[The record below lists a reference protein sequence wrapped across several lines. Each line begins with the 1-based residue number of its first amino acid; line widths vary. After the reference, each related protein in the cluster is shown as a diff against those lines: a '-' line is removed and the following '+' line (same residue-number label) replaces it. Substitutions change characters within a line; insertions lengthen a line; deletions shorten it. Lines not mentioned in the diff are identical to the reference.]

1 MHRFT
6 GEISPRRARGVPVA
20 EAGEGARGEV
30 ASRRARIAFM
40 SEVKAGP
47 APAPPPF
54 GKRRDAKGTGREW
67 AGVGDDRGAAVN
79 TRLLVMRREKPSPPL
94 ARDTCNFAPRE
105 GRGLVPPLPESSR
118 GTPPPTPPGAGGG
131 RGPPCRPRGIIKELR
146 RHAGTRGVFRP
157 RCPRFMSHRRRNTR
171 PPSPSLPSPSPQPV
185 SERRYREA
193 RYSAR
198 KVGKNRA
205 RRKPRIAFVPRSFLS
220 VSIPYSSACRCRCRK
235 SSPAIPAA
243 PSPMNILA
251 PRGTATLLS
260 GDIKPRG
267 RARMAAEFHS
277 RRTNLSHARAGRD
290 FTRTSRHIRTVA
302 VAAA

>member
-118 GTPPPTPPGAGGG
+118 GTPPPTPPGAG
-131 RGPPCRPRGIIKELR
+131 RGAGSSLPPSRDYKGTPS
-146 RHAGTRGVFRP
+146 TRG
-157 RCPRFMSHRRRNTR
+157 NTR
-171 PPSPSLPSPSPQPV
+171 GFPSQVPAIYVPPPKEHSPALPFASLAIPSAGIGASISRGEVLGPESWKESRAAEAAHRIRSAIVSISFYPVFISLSLPLPQEQ
-185 SERRYREA
+185 SRYPCCPLAHE
-193 RYSAR
+193 YISSAR
-198 KVGKNRA
+198 NG
-205 RRKPRIAFVPRSFLS
+205 
-220 VSIPYSSACRCRCRK
+220 YS
-235 SSPAIPAA
+235 P
-243 PSPMNILA
+243 
-251 PRGTATLLS
+251 
-260 GDIKPRG
+260 
-267 RARMAAEFHS
+267 
-277 RRTNLSHARAGRD
+277 
-290 FTRTSRHIRTVA
+290 
-302 VAAA
+302 